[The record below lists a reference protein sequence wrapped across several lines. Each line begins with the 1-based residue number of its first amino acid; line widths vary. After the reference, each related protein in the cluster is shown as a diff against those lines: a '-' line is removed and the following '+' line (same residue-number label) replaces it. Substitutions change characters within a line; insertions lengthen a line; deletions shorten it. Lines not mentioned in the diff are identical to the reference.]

1 MFSVMAVRDTEPV
14 ILNGIPIGP
23 DLTAEQAKA
32 IYALGEQAV
41 VFALLTQAK
50 VIAEIQVGTVPPTGA
65 TDPSCPS
72 GQIPTYQKP
81 TTQHHR
87 KKPGRKKGHLGICR
101 KQPDHVDR
109 TEIHRAQH
117 CPDCG
122 SPLTACTSVRDRY
135 IEDIPEGIKVQVICH
150 RIHRDFCPRCRKMVE
165 PKVPDAL
172 PNATIGNRLLVLSA
186 WLHFSLGNTISQI
199 LSVFNFHLQFQL
211 SSGGLVQ
218 MGYRLADILE
228 AWYDE
233 IAQEI
238 VQSAVLFG
246 DETGWRLDGKTGWLW
261 CFTSRS
267 ATLFSIERSRAGP
280 VVLKFITEQFGG
292 VLISDFW
299 GAYNIL
305 TCIKQK
311 CLVHLLRDLERVE
324 QYKDTGQ
331 DWAAFAKKLR
341 RLIRDAIRLRK
352 RLETLDPTTYARR
365 CQQIDKR
372 LELLIAKAWVNKEVR
387 RLIKRLLRHQQ
398 ELFTFL
404 SDPEVPFENNFAER
418 MIRQAVIMRKNS
430 YCNRSQRGAHTQAIL
445 MSVFTTLKQRGLNPM
460 QTVEQAL
467 RTYITTGKLP
477 TLADVSASKG

>member
-1 MFSVMAVRDTEPV
+1 MFRVMAVRDTEQV
-14 ILNGIPIGP
+14 ILNGIAIGP
-23 DLTAEQAKA
+23 DLTTEQAKA

-50 VIAEIQVGTVPPTGA
+50 LIAGIQGNKAPPTRAG
-65 TDPSCPS
+65 DPSCPS
-72 GQIPTYQKP
+72 GQIPTYEKP
-81 TTQHHR
+81 STRHHR
-87 KKPGRKKGHLGICR
+87 KRPGRKEGHAGVCR
-101 KQPDHVDR
+101 KQPDRVDK
-109 TEIHRAQH
+109 TQEHRATH

-122 SPLTACTSVRDRY
+122 SPLTVCTSVRDRY
-135 IEDIPEGIKVQVICH
+135 IEDIPEGIKVQVTCH
-150 RIHRDFCPRCRKMVE
+150 RIHRGFCPRCRKMVE

-172 PNATIGNRLLVLSA
+172 PNAMIGNRLLVLSA
-186 WLHFSLGNTISQI
+186 WLHFALGNTISQI
-199 LSVFNFHLQFQL
+199 LSVFHLQFQL

-218 MGYRLADILE
+218 MWYRLADILE

-233 IAQEI
+233 IAQEVI
-238 VQSAVLFG
+238 QSAVLFG
-246 DETGWRLDGKTGWLW
+246 DETGWRLDGKTAWLW

-267 ATLFSIERSRAGP
+267 GTLFSIERSRAGP
-280 VVLKFITEQFGG
+280 VVLKFITDQFGG
-292 VLISDFW
+292 VLVSDFW

-305 TCIKQK
+305 TCVKQK

-352 RLETLDPTTYARR
+352 RQETLDPATYTRR

-372 LELLIAKAWVNKEVR
+372 LALFVVKTWVNKEAR
-387 RLIKRLLRHQQ
+387 RLIKRLRRHQH

-404 SDPEVPFENNFAER
+404 SEPQVPFENNTAER

-430 YCNRSQRGAHTQAIL
+430 YSNRSQRGAQTQAIL
-445 MSVFTTLKQRGLNPM
+445 MSAFTTLKQRGLNPM

-467 RTYITTGKLP
+467 RIYISTGRLP
-477 TLADVSASKG
+477 TLAEFSASKG